1 MDSKFQEAIGKVLKA
16 SVHGLTDDAAYN
28 ALGSWNSLQHVQLVA
43 AMEDVYKI
51 RFSPREIRSFR
62 TVGELRNILA
72 SRGIGT

>member
-1 MDSKFQEAIGKVLKA
+1 MDNRFQEAIGKVLKA
-16 SVHGLTDDAAYN
+16 SVDEFTDDSAYN
-28 ALGSWNSLQHVQLVA
+28 ALGRWNSLQHVQLVA

-72 SRGIGT
+72 SRGIVT